1 MPKWKRKR
9 YKEWE
14 LARKCRNTCEGIE
27 AVEEEQG
34 HLYWRLF
41 SVLLLWMKLNP
52 DLANFAQN
60 DLKTNKRGEKLKF
73 VTIVRYPVV
82 FRTDISSCPTRS
94 PVYCWFEEKENI
106 WKKTLKKLIK
116 KRNTEALFSWKNP
129 HLGVIVWIFFSIL
142 SFYFLFFRCQ
152 LLFFSYF
159 FIYISPG
166 FFLAFFILWNSR
178 VFVLLWRSVV
188 EKKQLI

>member
-129 HLGVIVWIFFSIL
+129 HLGVIVWIFFFNFVIL
-142 SFYFLFFRCQ
+142 FFIFSLSTSFLFLFFYIYFSW
-152 LLFFSYF
+152 FFSCIF
-159 FIYISPG
+159 H
-166 FFLAFFILWNSR
+166 
-178 VFVLLWRSVV
+178 SV
-188 EKKQLI
+188 EL

>member
-106 WKKTLKKLIK
+106 WKKTLKKTNKEEKHGGSFFMK
-116 KRNTEALFSWKNP
+116 KSPFGRDCMDFFFNFVILFF
-129 HLGVIVWIFFSIL
+129 IFSL
-142 SFYFLFFRCQ
+142 STSFLFLFFYIYFSW
-152 LLFFSYF
+152 FFSCIF
-159 FIYISPG
+159 H
-166 FFLAFFILWNSR
+166 
-178 VFVLLWRSVV
+178 SV
-188 EKKQLI
+188 EL